1 MYNGLA
7 CYNII
12 DIMLLFLIE
21 WVIFTLVGY
30 TGFVGSNLC
39 LSHNF
44 NYLIN
49 SKNIET
55 AFGVSP
61 DTLIYSGV
69 PAEMFIANK
78 YPEKDKAIIDNA
90 ENNIQNINPKRTVLI
105 STVAVYDCTDNV
117 DEDYVPDLNCLTPY
131 GKNRLALEK
140 WVEENY
146 KEHLIVRLPA
156 IYGENLKK
164 NFIYDYINYIPA
176 MLTEKKYSELSKND
190 SLIMDSYYQLDNGFY
205 KCKEMDNTV
214 KKNLKASF
222 NSIGFSALNFT
233 DSRSVYQFLWL
244 KNLYGYI
251 TDCLEKGIRKIN
263 LVTPPVSVCE
273 LYEYL
278 TGEVFENI
286 TNKKPFDYNIKT
298 KHYDTGYIMSKE
310 EELSQIK
317 QFIDSKVG

>member
-1 MYNGLA
+1 MELRNF
-7 CYNII
+7 
-12 DIMLLFLIE
+12 M
-21 WVIFTLVGY
+21 LVGY

-39 LSHNF
+39 LSHSF

-49 SKNIET
+49 SKNIQT

-61 DTLIYSGV
+61 ETLIYSGV

-78 YPEKDKAIIDNA
+78 YPEKDKAIIENA
-90 ENNIQNINPKRTVLI
+90 KNNIRNIKPNKIVLI
-105 STVAVYDCTDNV
+105 STVAVYDRTDNV
-117 DEDYVPDLNCLTPY
+117 DEDYVPDLNFLTPY
-131 GKNRLALEK
+131 GKNRLTLEK

-164 NFIYDYINYIPA
+164 NFIYDYVNYIPA
-176 MLTEKKYSELSKND
+176 MLTYEKYSELSQKD
-190 SLIMDSYYQLDNGFY
+190 SLIKDSYFKLDNGFY
-205 KCKEMDNTV
+205 VCKDMDNTV
-214 KKNLKASF
+214 KINLKSSF
-222 NSIGFSALNFT
+222 KSIGFSALNFT

-251 TDCLEKGIRKIN
+251 TECLGKGIKKIN

-278 TGEVFENI
+278 TGKTFENF
-286 TNKKPFDYNIKT
+286 TNKQPFDYNIKT
-298 KHYDTGYIMSKE
+298 KHYKTGYIISKE

-317 QFIDSKVG
+317 QFINSKIG